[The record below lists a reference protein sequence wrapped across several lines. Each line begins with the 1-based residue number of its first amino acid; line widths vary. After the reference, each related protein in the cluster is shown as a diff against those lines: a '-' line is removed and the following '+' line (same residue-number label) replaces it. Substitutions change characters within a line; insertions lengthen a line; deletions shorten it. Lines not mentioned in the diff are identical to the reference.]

1 MSTVTNDELAAGL
14 RETSSE
20 GQSFTPQRIAAI
32 LERWRPEVLREME
45 RTRLWHGANRADL
58 EDQFQDVALVL
69 CARTYASES
78 HLKKALWMGLG
89 FRARD
94 HWKAARRRELPVG
107 EFFEGILGDD
117 RLDAVED
124 AAAAAAD
131 SRQVDDCLAELD
143 ELERTVYKLAK
154 GEGLSRRKVAK
165 AAGLSEADVLR
176 ALYSAQRKIDQVA
189 VLAVAGRLCGRRR
202 PAVESLARGQARGL
216 TREQARAHLKHCREC
231 LLAFR
236 AERAALSARVAAVLP
251 LPAALGQDEGFG
263 VAAML
268 DTVRAVPRAVKRQ
281 LYEIAGR
288 PPSGGEE
295 AAVGAGGAALGTKVV
310 VTLCVGAATGGGGAV
325 CINELSGSPDGRTEE
340 PKPARQA
347 KVREKPK
354 TRPVKAAQAPEAE
367 AEQQQQ
373 PEKQESQGSQG
384 GTSEAPQ
391 SAPPSVQK
399 DPPQEFFGGGGSSG
413 GSNEAQPSSTPPSSS
428 SGSGSGSSGGGA
440 SSQGGSGAGEF
451 FGG

>member
-1 MSTVTNDELAAGL
+1 MGTVTNDDLTAEL
-14 RETSSE
+14 RESS
-20 GQSFTPQRIAAI
+20 GRQSFTPQQIAAI

-45 RTRLWHGANRADL
+45 RSRLWHGASRADL

-69 CARTYASES
+69 CTRTYASEA
-78 HLKKALWMGLG
+78 HLRKALWMGLG

-94 HWKAARRRELPVG
+94 YWKAARRRELPVG

-124 AAAAAAD
+124 TAAAAAD

-143 ELERTVYKLAK
+143 ERERVVYKLAK

-165 AAGLSEADVLR
+165 AAGLTEADVLR

-216 TREQARAHLKHCREC
+216 TREQARAHLTHCREC

-236 AERAALSARVAAVLP
+236 AERAALSTRVAAVLP
-251 LPAALGQDEGFG
+251 LPVAVIQDQGLGLAE
-263 VAAML
+263 ML
-268 DTVRAVPRAVKRQ
+268 DSLRTVPGTVKRQ
-281 LYEIAGR
+281 LYELAGR
-288 PPSGGEE
+288 SPSGGEE
-295 AAVGAGGAALGTKVV
+295 AVVGAGGLALGTKVV
-310 VTLCVGAATGGGGAV
+310 VTLCVGAAAGGGGAV
-325 CINELSGSPDGRTEE
+325 CINELSGPPDGRTDE
-340 PKPARQA
+340 PKPAKQA

-354 TRPVKAAQAPEAE
+354 PRPVKAAQAPEPG
-367 AEQQQQ
+367 AEQQR
-373 PEKQESQGSQG
+373 PEKAESQGSQG
-384 GTSEAPQ
+384 GSNEAPQ
-391 SAPPSVQK
+391 SAPPPVQK
-399 DPPQEFFGGGGSSG
+399 EPPQEFFAGGSSG
-413 GSNEAQPSSTPPSSS
+413 GSNEVQPSSTPPSSS

-440 SSQGGSGAGEF
+440 SSQGGGGSGEF
-451 FGG
+451 FGE